1 MQDPVVTK
9 SGGAFNIITM
19 KGDIASLSGKIGKQ
33 ESLGQKKIADTQVS
47 APEPKKILREQ
58 QLRPTIKDQFQ
69 KSDSVFEYKKTNSF
83 KPQNV
88 VDPDLIEISSHEV
101 ELDVPPPPPMP
112 KLEKDFIHHDLETP
126 PPMPKEQKKE
136 LESLEDEFELQ
147 IKTPEKQYFKKIS
160 EDIASSEKIESEKES
175 IEKTFKAEPGEQNPL
190 LEKVIFGEPEPLT
203 QKATQ
208 IKDSREDDLQLYDK
222 KEIINP
228 QIVKS
233 VKEELQDAVIPDQIQ
248 EKTTI
253 SKPVPEQ
260 KIEPVKQEVIL
271 DPVAQ
276 KLLEIEKEKEK
287 IKEERKIVY
296 ADCKNE
302 LSEIEIQKEKQNKIK
317 FDLLGKI
324 KDIKFNE
331 LNPLLDQEESIQ
343 KNLSI
348 IKEKEKTVSTLAQEE
363 KIFQERAEQ
372 ENERQDIEKKRW
384 SVEDRI
390 QGLKNQVKEAED
402 QLDNLSK
409 KERDV
414 NERREKFNAKVEK
427 IEIQEKRWILQKE
440 LNELKSNQEKIS
452 NEYADLLP
460 EKDRLNNTLRE
471 ALLSKTDLEKQI
483 NDLEV
488 KEAQAQKEEKRNFEK
503 QRQEKEKQRQ
513 EASKKALQDR
523 REKENIEKRISE
535 LSSIIQS
542 SNAREKEILSR
553 IETLEKT
560 LQENFNRN

>member
-317 FDLLGKI
+317 FDLLRKI

-553 IETLEKT
+553 IETLEKA

>member
-553 IETLEKT
+553 IETLEKA

>member
-1 MQDPVVTK
+1 
-9 SGGAFNIITM
+9 ITM

-553 IETLEKT
+553 IETLEKA

>member
-1 MQDPVVTK
+1 MQDPVATRT
-9 SGGAFNIITM
+9 GGAFNIITM
-19 KGDIASLSGKIGKQ
+19 KGDIASLSGKIKKQ
-33 ESLGQKKIADTQVS
+33 ESLGQKKIADIQVS
-47 APEPKKILREQ
+47 APEPKKIPKEQ

-69 KSDSVFEYKKTNSF
+69 KSDSVFEYKKTSVF
-83 KPQNV
+83 KPQSV

-101 ELDVPPPPPMP
+101 ELDVPPPPPTP
-112 KLEKDFIHHDLETP
+112 KLEKDFIHHDFEAPL
-126 PPMPKEQKKE
+126 PKIKDQKKE
-136 LESLEDEFELQ
+136 PESLKDEFELQ
-147 IKTPEKQYFKKIS
+147 IETPEKQYFKKIS

-175 IEKTFKAEPGEQNPL
+175 IEKTFKTEPGEQNPL

-203 QKATQ
+203 EKPTQ
-208 IKDSREDDLQLYDK
+208 IKDNREDDLQLYDK

-228 QIVKS
+228 QIVKN
-233 VKEELQDAVIPDQIQ
+233 VKEELQDAIIPDQIQ
-248 EKTTI
+248 EKVTI
-253 SKPVPEQ
+253 SKPVSEQ
-260 KIEPVKQEVIL
+260 KTEPIKQEVVL

-343 KNLSI
+343 KNLAI
-348 IKEKEKTVSTLAQEE
+348 IKEKEKTASTLAQEE

-384 SVEDRI
+384 AVEDRI
-390 QGLKNQVKEAED
+390 QGLKDQVKGAEN

-414 NERREKFNAKVEK
+414 NQRREKFNAKVEK
-427 IEIQEKRWILQKE
+427 IEIQEKRWTLQKE
-440 LNELKSNQEKIS
+440 LNELKLNQEKIS

-471 ALLSKTDLEKQI
+471 VLLLKTDLEKQI
-483 NDLEV
+483 NDFEI

-503 QRQEKEKQRQ
+503 QRQEKERQRQ

-535 LSSIIQS
+535 LSSTIQS
-542 SNAREKEILSR
+542 SNSREKEILSK
-553 IETLEKT
+553 IEILGKA
-560 LQENFNRN
+560 LQENFDSN